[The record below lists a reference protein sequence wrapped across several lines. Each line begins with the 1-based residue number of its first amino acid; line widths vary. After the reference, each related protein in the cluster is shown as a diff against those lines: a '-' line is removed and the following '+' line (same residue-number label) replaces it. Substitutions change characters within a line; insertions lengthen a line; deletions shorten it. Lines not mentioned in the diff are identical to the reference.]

1 MKCKNCNKEI
11 NFEDKFCTGCGYRV
25 GNENLKINKKIE
37 SKKVLKARQIV
48 SNNFL
53 ATLIIICLIGNLFF
67 ENYLK
72 GFPILTYLWYIIT
85 PITGAILVKITGF
98 DKLYECVDQN
108 NYRKIIVYSVIDLLI
123 LGFLYVGSNYGLKL
137 LIIPVILAYLFS
149 ATYLMFELLKVIK
162 NIKLWKNN

>member
-1 MKCKNCNKEI
+1 MK
-11 NFEDKFCTGCGYRV
+11 G
-25 GNENLKINKKIE
+25 L
-37 SKKVLKARQIV
+37 
-48 SNNFL
+48 
-53 ATLIIICLIGNLFF
+53 
-67 ENYLK
+67 
-72 GFPILTYLWYIIT
+72 PILTYLWYIIT
-85 PITGAILVKITGF
+85 PIIGAILVKITGF

-123 LGFLYVGSNYGLKL
+123 LGFLYVGSNYELKL